1 MHSGSGDVK
10 RCGRAADLP
19 HTVQSLQILECR
31 RRHPPPAR
39 PPVPSQTIRSE
50 MSHRQERASPGM
62 LGSERGGQ
70 GRRDLGAGPPPNP
83 HPYSPCSRTPLP
95 ANDRLSLSVPNLS
108 IHYPHCCILTAT
120 ADTRGDRGGHL
131 LARTPRTQL
140 CLDDPNKSTQAEG
153 LMPPVLSPAIKED
166 FTEEISQAVLTAI

>member
-10 RCGRAADLP
+10 RCGSAADLP

-31 RRHPPPAR
+31 RRHPPPTR

-62 LGSERGGQ
+62 LGSGRGGQ

-108 IHYPHCCILTAT
+108 IHYPHYCILTAT
-120 ADTRGDRGGHL
+120 PDTWGDGVGTYSQGHHV
-131 LARTPRTQL
+131 PSF
-140 CLDDPNKSTQAEG
+140 DDPNKSTQAEG